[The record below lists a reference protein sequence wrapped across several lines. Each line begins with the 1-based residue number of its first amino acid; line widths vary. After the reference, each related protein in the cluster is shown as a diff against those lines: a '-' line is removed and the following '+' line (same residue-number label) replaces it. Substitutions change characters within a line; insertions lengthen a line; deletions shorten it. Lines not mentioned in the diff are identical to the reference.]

1 MQGFVYQRLLV
12 AGLLFVGAM
21 IGWFNTLCI
30 KFIVVPFTLGALYT
44 MRSCLVHYDEKE
56 EEHSFVSDF
65 VNMFNFYDEF

>member
-1 MQGFVYQRLLV
+1 
-12 AGLLFVGAM
+12 M